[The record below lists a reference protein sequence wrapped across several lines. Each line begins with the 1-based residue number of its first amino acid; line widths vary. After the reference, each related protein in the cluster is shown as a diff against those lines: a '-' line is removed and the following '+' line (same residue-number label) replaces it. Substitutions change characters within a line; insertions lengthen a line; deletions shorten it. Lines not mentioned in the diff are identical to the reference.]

1 MPYTWNTSIHLY
13 IQRELAKLVSH
24 RGGSKAKT
32 WFHMI
37 GEIILFCKVGF
48 PILTKCA
55 LLLIDNLNLS
65 LPLV

>member
-1 MPYTWNTSIHLY
+1 MHLH
-13 IQRELAKLVSH
+13 IQFELAKLVPH
-24 RGGSKAKT
+24 LDGSKAKT

-55 LLLIDNLNLS
+55 LPLTKLIA
-65 LPLV
+65 